1 MTRRRK
7 AYHLVKKS
15 PSRFVSTVLALD
27 ITDANKNTVY
37 NNMTSCLPAYV
48 FVDNEYHRVSGMDI
62 LAVDTIDIPKK

>member
-1 MTRRRK
+1 M
-7 AYHLVKKS
+7 
-15 PSRFVSTVLALD
+15 STVVALE

-48 FVDNEYHRVSGMDI
+48 LIGDEYHKVWGMDI